1 MAILRHNIQ
10 YHFFIVTSISPRA
23 AALSPSETLKITAL
37 AKEMQQAGKSVISL
51 SAGEPDFKTPDY
63 ICDAAVKAIRD
74 GFHGYTVNSGTIEL
88 RKSIVEKLRRENKL
102 DYTPDQ
108 IIVSNGAKQSIGFA
122 ILALAGEGDEVII
135 PAPYWVSYPEMVRFA
150 GGTPIF
156 VRTSFD
162 NDFKMTPEQLEAAI
176 TSQTKALILCSP
188 SNPTG
193 SCYSHS
199 ELADL
204 AEVLRKHPQVTIISD
219 EIYEY
224 IVFDHPH
231 IGIGEVAPDLV
242 NRLVYVNGYSKGFAM
257 TGWRL
262 GYLAGPKDVVAAV
275 GKIQSQE
282 TSAPSSIS
290 QKAGE
295 AAYTNPLDE
304 VFVMREAFKKRR
316 DYLVDALNEIPGVRC
331 FKPGGAFYAFPDIS
345 SYLGGKGADGQ
356 PIDSSSDLVMYIL
369 ETVGVAMVPGD
380 AFGEPHGVRLSYATS
395 MENLVE
401 AVKRLKKGL
410 ESITL

>member
-1 MAILRHNIQ
+1 
-10 YHFFIVTSISPRA
+10 VSSISPRA
-23 AALSPSETLKITAL
+23 SALSPSETLKISAL

-74 GFHGYTVNSGTIEL
+74 GHHGYTVNAGTIEL
-88 RKSIVEKLRRENKL
+88 RMAIANKLLRENNLK
-102 DYTPDQ
+102 YAPDQ

-135 PAPYWVSYPEMVRFA
+135 PAPYWVSYPEMVKFA
-150 GGTPIF
+150 DAKPIV
-156 VRTSFD
+156 VRTAFE
-162 NDFKMTPEQLEAAI
+162 NNYKMTPEQLEAAI
-176 TSQTKALILCSP
+176 SPKTKVLILCSP

-193 SCYSHS
+193 SCYTSDELA
-199 ELADL
+199 ELAD
-204 AEVLRKHPQVTIISD
+204 VLRRHPQITIISD

-231 IGIGEVAPDLV
+231 VSIGEVAPDLYDRFV
-242 NRLVYVNGYSKGFAM
+242 LVNGYSKGFAM

-262 GYLAGPKDVVAAV
+262 GYLAGPKEVAGAV

-282 TSAPSSIS
+282 TSAPSTIS

-295 AAYTNPLDE
+295 AAYSHPLDE
-304 VFVMREAFKKRR
+304 VLTMREAFRQRR
-316 DYLVDALNEIPGVRC
+316 DFLVDALNSIPGVRC

-345 SYLGGKGADGQ
+345 AYLGGRGVNGESIQ
-356 PIDSSSDLVMYIL
+356 TSSELVMYLL
-369 ETVGVAMVPGD
+369 EHSGIAMVPGD
-380 AFGEPHGVRLSYATS
+380 AFGEPNGIRLSYATS
-395 MENLVE
+395 MSNLEESVR
-401 AVKRLKKGL
+401 RLKEGL
-410 ESITL
+410 KSIKMD